1 MNKENLQLIL
11 LGVIGF
17 GMMLA
22 LVVVS
27 LIPTLQQQGGGW
39 MASRY
44 KIGDKKIKR

>member
-27 LIPTLQQQGGGW
+27 LIPTL
-39 MASRY
+39 
-44 KIGDKKIKR
+44 